1 MECLSVALWRNR
13 RCNERR
19 YNGEHGNNARHCR
32 LSHASPCVDY
42 PKPRGIPRLTRRAVT
57 VACTSKPN
65 LSPEPTHVASSNAP
79 REAAQWRVRSRP
91 VPFGSAKD

>member
-1 MECLSVALWRNR
+1 MELLSVALGDC

-19 YNGEHGNNARHCR
+19 DNGEHGNNPRQCR
-32 LSHASPCVDY
+32 LMHASPCVDY
-42 PKPRGIPRLTRRAVT
+42 PKPSGIPRLTQSCRNSSMHLEAQLVT
-57 VACTSKPN
+57 RTD
-65 LSPEPTHVASSNAP
+65 HVASSNGP